1 MILEGGLNDRDKNPR
16 MTLLFFLNLGSEIHA
31 PGMISV
37 EQDSRLPLFDY
48 VLFVSSD
55 LEYWVQSM

>member
-1 MILEGGLNDRDKNPR
+1 

-37 EQDSRLPLFDY
+37 EEDSRLPLFDY
-48 VLFVSSD
+48 VLFVSSN

>member
-1 MILEGGLNDRDKNPR
+1 

-31 PGMISV
+31 PGELDSRPWHADFV
-37 EQDSRLPLFDY
+37 EKDSRLPLFEY
-48 VLFVSSD
+48 VLFVSSN